1 MRKAQNWNLPCP
13 NKECEIYGQ
22 MNKDNIISQ
31 STYETQSGKR
41 RIFKCKCCGQS
52 FSETRDTVFFDLKSP
67 EEKVIMVLKMILMQV
82 SLSAISFIPD
92 VKGETILKW
101 LDRAY
106 QKADLINKVLL
117 KDISVKEVQS
127 DEMWSFVKR
136 KENKNKKEEG
146 RGVGKTDAEEC

>member
-22 MNKDNIISQ
+22 MNKGNIISQ

-101 LDRAY
+101 QDRAY
-106 QKADLINKVLL
+106 QKADMINRVRL
-117 KDISVKEVQS
+117 KDISVKEVQL
-127 DEMWSFVKR
+127 DEMLIFVKR
-136 KENKNKKEEG
+136 KVSESKKKEVRE
-146 RGVGKTDAEEC
+146 VEKYSAEDG